1 MNTVQ
6 TIQGT
11 KNNYPFFVDALL
23 SKYEQQMRDFL
34 MYDFNIS
41 LKSMLL
47 KYNFKEFD
55 KYFFN
60 SCRQTAIF
68 GAAVLSMKFPEY
80 TYEAF
85 EATFNDTLF
94 GKPVTYQH
102 CFIIATSKEINRNI
116 LIDMARTTNPLVFEP
131 ISETHFYPEVDN
143 YKDLEMI
150 SCVELPYEILI
161 LCTEHEYMT
170 GLPSTQF
177 LKELLE
183 IIDNYQKSTSNEK
196 DKLVQT
202 IYDYPFKKMEQFKLE
217 NNILDGETDGDRFI
231 GIELTTEK
239 CNT

>member
-1 MNTVQ
+1 MQ
-6 TIQGT
+6 TQIAQ
-11 KNNYPFFVDALL
+11 KAKINYPFFVDALL

-47 KYNFKEFD
+47 KYNYKEFD

-80 TYEAF
+80 TYKAY

-94 GKPVTYQH
+94 GRPVTYQH

-131 ISETHFYPEVDN
+131 INENHFYPNVDN
-143 YKDLEMI
+143 YKDLEMT
-150 SCVELPYEILI
+150 SCMELPYEMLI
-161 LCTEHEYMT
+161 LCTPQEYLT

-177 LKELLE
+177 LSELLE
-183 IIDNYQKSTSNEK
+183 FIDNYQKSTSTEK

-217 NNILDGETDGDRFI
+217 NNILDGEMNGDRFI
-231 GIELTTEK
+231 GIERTTEK